1 MVLQN
6 WYVIFMK
13 MKIKNYLVLVDRF
26 FYNHITLFNL
36 NAYKLNKFNNPFVKL
51 YYDNHKDIICVC
63 DLEIKLKEYLYY
75 KYNITMTLN
84 EMNLKTLRIIIKNS
98 KRMTQKDFIESLSDY
113 ELDKIVKEYLKTNLN
128 EIINIVYCIDNK
140 KINNMSKEEE
150 IIFDKIKHYICITPL
165 EKNETYHYIRMNT
178 LMQFNKKEN
187 EYKNLYP
194 TKELVYMNQR
204 ECANN
209 ILKEFNDNKR
219 RAITLI
225 ALPQVG
231 KTGTFLYTAIQAIL
245 NPNDKQMFL
254 PENIYIIT
262 GLSDIYWLQQT
273 KNDMTDELKNNVY
286 HLNTIKK
293 LIPIIKTKINT
304 RILLIIDECHIA
316 SSKDQTIDNLFS
328 QLQIGEEN
336 IGDVYENFSSNN
348 TVYFLNV
355 SATPSAILYDMSKW
369 GDNHCIVYLE
379 PSSLYVGFQTFIDE
393 NRIESIDNNMISY
406 DFLNN
411 KFKSIVSNRYM
422 KPKYHIF
429 RISGI
434 NQDNRS
440 IIEKWAV
447 KNNYD
452 VEYYDTENK
461 NSNISIDD
469 LLDIKPKK
477 HTFIIIKNFWR
488 AGKRMNDSNIGV
500 AYECNVD
507 INFDVTAQGL
517 IGRFCGNDKRKLPDI
532 DTPYFFCNVKT
543 IKEYLTF
550 INSKCDLRKSNYTS
564 TKFKTVNGQVKHVVP
579 TCFENITN
587 IMDGVSDLFE
597 KSDYIDLPYD
607 IVLDETYYDKI
618 LKKEYDTMDNEEKQ
632 TNFDIKKNLILN
644 NIFNHN
650 PELHQKIYNY
660 NCDNIFIAGIRD
672 KDIEENN
679 KSYKK
684 HIIDLRNHIKSK
696 IYNIPHCKNF
706 KNKKIY
712 TNFYTCVIDNRS
724 NPKRVIIQVYN
735 GVKYEQLEKNVKKK
749 NDILL
754 S

>member
-1 MVLQN
+1 
-6 WYVIFMK
+6 
-13 MKIKNYLVLVDRF
+13 
-26 FYNHITLFNL
+26 
-36 NAYKLNKFNNPFVKL
+36 
-51 YYDNHKDIICVC
+51 
-63 DLEIKLKEYLYY
+63 
-75 KYNITMTLN
+75 
-84 EMNLKTLRIIIKNS
+84 
-98 KRMTQKDFIESLSDY
+98 
-113 ELDKIVKEYLKTNLN
+113 
-128 EIINIVYCIDNK
+128 
-140 KINNMSKEEE
+140 
-150 IIFDKIKHYICITPL
+150 
-165 EKNETYHYIRMNT
+165 
-178 LMQFNKKEN
+178 
-187 EYKNLYP
+187 
-194 TKELVYMNQR
+194 
-204 ECANN
+204 
-209 ILKEFNDNKR
+209 
-219 RAITLI
+219 
-225 ALPQVG
+225 
-231 KTGTFLYTAIQAIL
+231 
-245 NPNDKQMFL
+245 
-254 PENIYIIT
+254 
-262 GLSDIYWLQQT
+262 
-273 KNDMTDELKNNVY
+273 
-286 HLNTIKK
+286 
-293 LIPIIKTKINT
+293 
-304 RILLIIDECHIA
+304 
-316 SSKDQTIDNLFS
+316 
-328 QLQIGEEN
+328 
-336 IGDVYENFSSNN
+336 
-348 TVYFLNV
+348 
-355 SATPSAILYDMSKW
+355 
-369 GDNHCIVYLE
+369 
-379 PSSLYVGFQTFIDE
+379 
-393 NRIESIDNNMISY
+393 
-406 DFLNN
+406 
-411 KFKSIVSNRYM
+411 
-422 KPKYHIF
+422 
-429 RISGI
+429 
-434 NQDNRS
+434 
-440 IIEKWAV
+440 
-447 KNNYD
+447 
-452 VEYYDTENK
+452 
-461 NSNISIDD
+461 
-469 LLDIKPKK
+469 
-477 HTFIIIKNFWR
+477 
-488 AGKRMNDSNIGV
+488 MNDSNIGV

-517 IGRFCGNDKRKLPDI
+517 IGRFCGNDKRKLPYI

-644 NIFNHN
+644 NIFNYN